1 MSRVHCVRSGLGSLA
16 AVCQDITK
24 RNDQERRTLGDQN
37 ARLENRVRALEQD
50 KAKLTAQ
57 VRMFMFYF
65 LFFPMRNQRGTRL
78 HVTLNTAN
86 SPHRISRVVYKM
98 IIIMIQGPLF
108 PCYVIFFPYAHH
120 KHCRNEVQEEKN
132 RRGRQNLGYTQA
144 FYTSAPSFFLV
155 RV

>member
-1 MSRVHCVRSGLGSLA
+1 MRSRVRSGLGSLA
-16 AVCQDITK
+16 VVCQEFEK
-24 RNDQERRTLGDQN
+24 RNDRERKNLVYEN
-37 ARLENRVRALEQD
+37 AGLENRVRLLEQD

-65 LFFPMRNQRGTRL
+65 LFFPVRNQRGTRL

-98 IIIMIQGPLF
+98 IIGMIQGPLF
-108 PCYVIFFPYAHH
+108 PCYVICFPYAHH

-132 RRGRQNLGYTQA
+132 RRGRQNLGYTQG
-144 FYTSAPSFFLV
+144 FYTSAPSFFLA